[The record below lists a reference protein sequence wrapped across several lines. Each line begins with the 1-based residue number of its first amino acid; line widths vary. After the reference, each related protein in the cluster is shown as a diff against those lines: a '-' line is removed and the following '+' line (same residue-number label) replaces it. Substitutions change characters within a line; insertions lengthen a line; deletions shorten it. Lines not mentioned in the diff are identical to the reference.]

1 MASAVYEFNVGCIL
15 DGPPGNAQRA
25 DHFHIGKVLL
35 SIAKKFTFQKE
46 MGHKTNRLHWQGRLS
61 LRKKTTKD
69 CLVKLFA
76 GTEYPSIDLRP
87 TVKENTKGAPFYCL
101 KIDTRVE
108 GPWTETFFKE
118 NEPVWYPPQ
127 HMIQYLRSYQQKI
140 YDAYLYDYRC
150 INQIID
156 TTGHIGKST
165 IACRMFQEGKAV
177 LIPPINNY
185 KDFCQFAYSMI
196 CEKDPKVR
204 LTIFV
209 DMPRAISKE
218 NLAGIYSSLET
229 LKTGYIFD
237 TRNKGRAMMITSPD
251 VWVMTNKLPEKELLS
266 ADRWRNYY
274 VFNDDLVPYDQDPVL
289 KPIKKIK

>member
-1 MASAVYEFNVGCIL
+1 MASAVYEFNVGCI
-15 DGPPGNAQRA
+15 DGS
-25 DHFHIGKVLL
+25 DHFHVGKVLL

-46 MGHKTNRLHWQGRLS
+46 SGHQTNRLHWQGRMS
-61 LRKKTTKD
+61 LRKKTTKAA
-69 CLVKLFA
+69 LVSMFA
-76 GTEYPSIDLRP
+76 DTDYKAIDIRP
-87 TVKENTKGAPFYCL
+87 TVKENTKGEPFYCL
-101 KIDTRVE
+101 KMDTKVE

-118 NEPVWYPPQ
+118 NEPIWYPPQ
-127 HMIQYLRSYQQKI
+127 LLVKELLPYQQNI
-140 YDAYLYDYRC
+140 YDAHKYDYRS

-156 TTGHIGKST
+156 TKGNIGKST

-185 KDFCQFAYSMI
+185 KDFCQFAYCML
-196 CEKDPKVR
+196 CDKDPKVR

-209 DMPRAISKE
+209 DMPRAISKD

-229 LKTGYIFD
+229 IKTGYIFD

-251 VWVMTNKLPEKELLS
+251 IWVMTNVMPDKDLLS

-274 VFNDDLVPYDQDPVL
+274 VFNNVLTPWEEDPVL